1 MITDLA
7 NLGPSL
13 KRATDLGTSR
23 SQEKAFGNP
32 NVRPEASSF
41 DRILKTSSA
50 DENTGKPA
58 VVNDKADKT
67 VREQQVKRDPV
78 PVQKSMQDRTP
89 DRTSAEPNRNEPRT
103 AQKEN
108 DSWDEPRS
116 VKEKGQSEKVG
127 NKTNSD
133 SPNRE
138 QVMLE
143 FMDSMESEFGIPPQ
157 RMVEAMTKIPK
168 SEQLSSPEDSASQVI
183 AQLNLN
189 DDDSQKAM
197 ALYMGMLA
205 QLKMAQDPGMAK
217 GQMVAAG
224 AAGAALATAPLNSQ
238 QRRTMLNQSL
248 DQMNSKFFM
257 QGPQAMKP
265 ESEAM
270 KGFQSNAPQ
279 MQDVNP
285 LQDAMPK
292 DQVAFGQNP
301 QADKLPAFMRNK
313 ETMAKS
319 NADLANMQQQM
330 QGMDPNSP
338 EAKALLKSLSALSA
352 SAAALD
358 QGLKSDPQNMK
369 ALKAEQMLGGANG
382 ANTAGTTGLAGAAGV
397 SGMAALGLGGAD
409 DDDSDDMSGDGS
421 SPDQQSLVSQPQPHH
436 LQHVQGEGI
445 NAQNSFGA
453 VMAGAGMENRAAN
466 PAENEANVQQMMKQA
481 QYLIK
486 KGGGEA
492 KIQMAPEGIGQVH
505 MKMTVLDGKVN
516 LEMQAETK
524 EAKKLIESS
533 IGDLK
538 THLAQHQLA
547 VDQVKVDVGNQ
558 TSADARNHDS
568 NQKQQMDARQ
578 DQSKQQ
584 ARDFW
589 SEFNGSNNGG
599 FERRSGFMDSPGIRA
614 YGTNRR
620 EAAIPASTSVSTSAK
635 REIGSGKGRGLD
647 LVA

>member
-1 MITDLA
+1 
-7 NLGPSL
+7 LG
-13 KRATDLGTSR
+13 ASR
-23 SQEKAFGNP
+23 GQEKAFGNP
-32 NVRPEASSF
+32 NARPEASSF
-41 DRILKTSSA
+41 DRILKTTSA
-50 DENTGKPA
+50 DEKTGKPA
-58 VVNDKADKT
+58 LMDDKTDKT
-67 VREQQVKRDPV
+67 VREQQVQRDPV
-78 PVQKSMQDRTP
+78 PVQKGMQDRTP
-89 DRTSAEPNRNEPRT
+89 DRSSVEANRNEPRT
-103 AQKEN
+103 AQKDN
-108 DSWDEPRS
+108 NSWDEPRS

-157 RMVEAMTKIPK
+157 RIVEAMTKIPT

-205 QLKMAQDPGMAK
+205 QLKMAQDPGMSK
-217 GQMVAAG
+217 GQMVAVGAAG

-257 QGPQAMKP
+257 QGPSAMKP
-265 ESEAM
+265 DTQAV
-270 KGFQSNAPQ
+270 KGFQSNVPQ

-301 QADKLPAFMRNK
+301 QAEKLPAFMRGK
-313 ETMAKS
+313 ESIPKS
-319 NADLANMQQQM
+319 NAELANMQQQM

-338 EAKALLKSLSALSA
+338 EAKALLKSLAALSA

-382 ANTAGTTGLAGAAGV
+382 ANAAGTAGAAGAAAGL

-409 DDDSDDMSGDGS
+409 DEDTDDMGGEGS
-421 SPDQQSLVSQPQPHH
+421 SPDQQFMVSQPQPHH
-436 LQHVQGEGI
+436 LQHMQGDGI
-445 NAQNSFGA
+445 NSPNSFGA

-466 PAENEANVQQMMKQA
+466 PAEHEANVQQMMKQA

-538 THLAQHQLA
+538 THLAHHQLA

-558 TSADARNHDS
+558 TSTDARNQDS
-568 NQKQQMDARQ
+568 NKQQQMDARQ

-589 SEFNGSNNGG
+589 SEFNGSNTGG

-614 YGTNRR
+614 YGSNRR
-620 EAAIPASTSVSTSAK
+620 EAAIPASTSVTPSAK
-635 REIGSGKGRGLD
+635 REAGSGKGRGLD